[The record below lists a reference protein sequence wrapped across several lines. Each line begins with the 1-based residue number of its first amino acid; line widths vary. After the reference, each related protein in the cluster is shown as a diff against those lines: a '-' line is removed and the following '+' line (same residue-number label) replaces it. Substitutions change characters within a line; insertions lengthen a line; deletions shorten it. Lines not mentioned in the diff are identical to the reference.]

1 MAQSAVE
8 QALRAELA
16 AKDVLI
22 AELQA
27 KVAELTAQVAELLAR
42 VNQNPR
48 NSDRPPS
55 SQGYDKPSPR
65 SRREATGRPSGGQ
78 SGHRG
83 QALRQV
89 TEPDAVVVHTPSCCS
104 GCGLGLAGATVV
116 STEKRQVFDLPEI
129 RLVVTEHQVQHLRCG
144 CGQVT
149 MGAVP
154 RAPAKSP
161 Q

>member
-1 MAQSAVE
+1 MLAQSAVE
-8 QALRAELA
+8 LALRAELA
-16 AKDVLI
+16 ARDVELAARDVLI
-22 AELQA
+22 AELKQENVVLTA
-27 KVAELTAQVAELLAR
+27 QVLALTAQVAELLAQ

-89 TEPDAVVVHTPSCCS
+89 TDPDAVVVHTPTCCS

-116 STEKRQVFDLPEI
+116 STEKRQVFDWSA
-129 RLVVTEHQVQHLRCG
+129 
-144 CGQVT
+144 T
-149 MGAVP
+149 MISDGGP
-154 RAPAKSP
+154 S
-161 Q
+161 